1 MPTAEQW
8 LYIAQQFEEN
18 WNFPHCL
25 GAIDGKHCNLQAPIN
40 SGSDYYNYKS
50 TFSIVLMGIADYDYC
65 FIYADVGCQGRIS
78 DGGVFR
84 NTSFYKKLQQNKI
97 EIPVEESLPGR
108 TMKVPYIFVTD
119 DAFPLTNNIMK
130 PFPGIQKKGSKE
142 RIFNYRLSRA
152 RRIIENTFGI
162 MSSVFRVLRKPMLLE
177 PGKATF
183 VVLCCIYL
191 HNFLR
196 KSRSSRN
203 IYTPPGA
210 FDTIVQGNITKG
222 TWRNDSELSSFLPL
236 SRIARRS
243 SQNSHAIRE
252 EFANYFKTDIGSV
265 PWQENYS

>member
-25 GAIDGKHCNLQAPIN
+25 EAINGKHCNLQAPIN

-50 TFSIVLMGIADYDYC
+50 TFSIVLMGIADADYC

-97 EIPVEESLPGR
+97 EIPVEESLPGK
-108 TMKVPYIFVTD
+108 TMKVPYIFVAD
-119 DAFPLTNNIMK
+119 DVFPLTNIMK
-130 PFPGIQKKGSKE
+130 PFRVFKKKE

-162 MSSVFRVLRKPMLLE
+162 MSSVLQSSSQTYAIR
-177 PGKATF
+177 GKTTF
-183 VVLCCIYL
+183 VVLWCIYL

-196 KSRSSRN
+196 KVDLLETF
-203 IYTPPGA
+203 I
-210 FDTIVQGNITKG
+210 
-222 TWRNDSELSSFLPL
+222 
-236 SRIARRS
+236 
-243 SQNSHAIRE
+243 HH
-252 EFANYFKTDIGSV
+252 
-265 PWQENYS
+265 QEHLILLYKEI